1 MMSENL
7 TEWFAIAG
15 KELPTAD
22 IERSVKIAIAGGIHT
37 PKEMK
42 LRLELKPE
50 WLLVLQLAS
59 EEALTDKGIAKKIN
73 VCEKTVRNY
82 WNHIYNALQIYDDAD
97 QNIRVQSINMARK
110 RGVL

>member
-22 IERSVKIAIAGGIHT
+22 MERSVKIAIDGGIHT

-50 WLLVLQLAS
+50 WLSVLQLAS
-59 EEALTDKGIAKKIN
+59 EEALTDKGIAEKIN

-82 WNHIYNALQIYDDAD
+82 
-97 QNIRVQSINMARK
+97 
-110 RGVL
+110 